1 MYKMSESIQ
10 YYRIEWRQRQL
21 IEWVHGFGGPVTL
34 PHKWSGLPSLSVT
47 TLMTQLLYLEQ
58 VNMYL
63 NIWEPFTHT
72 FVNIGTRCAGTYSQ
86 PLKTTLKY
94 SSDCKWKNVFPRL

>member
-10 YYRIEWRQRQL
+10 YYLIEWRQRQL

-72 FVNIGTRCAGTYSQ
+72 FVNIGTRCAGTYG
-86 PLKTTLKY
+86 
-94 SSDCKWKNVFPRL
+94 

>member
-10 YYRIEWRQRQL
+10 YYLIEWRQRQL

-34 PHKWSGLPSLSVT
+34 PHKWSGLQSLSVT

-72 FVNIGTRCAGTYSQ
+72 FVNIGTRCAGTY
-86 PLKTTLKY
+86 
-94 SSDCKWKNVFPRL
+94 F

>member
-1 MYKMSESIQ
+1 MYKISESIQ
-10 YYRIEWRQRQL
+10 YYLIEWRQRQL

-34 PHKWSGLPSLSVT
+34 PHKWSGLQSLSVT

-72 FVNIGTRCAGTYSQ
+72 FVNIGTRCAGTYS
-86 PLKTTLKY
+86 
-94 SSDCKWKNVFPRL
+94 SFWVV